1 MKDRNILY
9 YVLFILGLIT
19 IIFLKFIITNMFG
32 WIEIILLTVSI
43 ISMIFSSIKL
53 YQISKFKRN
62 IKLLLEIV
70 SIIIIFWFALLSIDY
85 KRHKNLYD
93 PLFCIGYNVKQ
104 DYDIDI
110 QTGQLYKVK
119 STFYIFGI
127 KINEI
132 NVIRN

>member
-1 MKDRNILY
+1 MKGKMYYILF
-9 YVLFILGLIT
+9 VLGLIT
-19 IIFLKFIITNMFG
+19 IVFLKFIITDMFG
-32 WIEIILLTVSI
+32 WIEIILLTISF
-43 ISMIFSSIKL
+43 ISMIFSIIKL

-62 IKLLLEIV
+62 IKLLLQIV

-104 DYDIDI
+104 DYDMDI
-110 QTGQLYKVK
+110 QTGQLYKIK

>member
-1 MKDRNILY
+1 MKGKMYYILF
-9 YVLFILGLIT
+9 VLGLIT
-19 IIFLKFIITNMFG
+19 IVFLKFIITDMFG
-32 WIEIILLTVSI
+32 WIEIILLTISI
-43 ISMIFSSIKL
+43 ISMIFSIIKL
-53 YQISKFKRN
+53 YQISKFKKN
-62 IKLLLEIV
+62 IKLLLQIV
-70 SIIIIFWFALLSIDY
+70 SLIIIFWFALLSIDY

-104 DYDIDI
+104 DYDMDI
-110 QTGQLYKVK
+110 QTGQLYKIK

>member
-1 MKDRNILY
+1 MKGKMYYILF
-9 YVLFILGLIT
+9 VLGLIT
-19 IIFLKFIITNMFG
+19 IVFLKFIITDMFG
-32 WIEIILLTVSI
+32 WIEIILLTISI
-43 ISMIFSSIKL
+43 ISMIFSIIKL
-53 YQISKFKRN
+53 YQISKFKKN
-62 IKLLLEIV
+62 IKLLLQIV

-104 DYDIDI
+104 DYDMDI
-110 QTGQLYKVK
+110 QTGQLYKIK